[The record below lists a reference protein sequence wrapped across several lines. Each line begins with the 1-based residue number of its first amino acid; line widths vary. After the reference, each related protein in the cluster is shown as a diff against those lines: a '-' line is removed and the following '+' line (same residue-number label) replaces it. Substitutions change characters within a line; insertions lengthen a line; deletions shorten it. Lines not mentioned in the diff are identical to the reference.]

1 MKAIEFKSKLSKNH
15 ILIPQNIQ
23 AELGNTDEK
32 NVQVIILFD
41 DQDIKEYKVEEL
53 SVDLAK
59 DELESINRGLKDFE
73 EGKIHS
79 HETVQKLYG
88 KYL

>member
-15 ILIPQNIQ
+15 ILIPRKIQ
-23 AELGNTDEK
+23 SELGNTDEK